1 MSAAYLQAVST
12 MATYIPVRDRN
23 DMSSRQYYEYLADWN
38 TFQRI
43 WIQDYIFST
52 IGTGET
58 YDFSSY
64 KELQSYN
71 RGREAHINV
80 YDSNSPG
87 RIMSTISV
95 STNVLAP
102 ANQFTSLR

>member
-1 MSAAYLQAVST
+1 
-12 MATYIPVRDRN
+12 MATYIPVRNRN
-23 DMSSRQYYEYLADWN
+23 DMTSRQYYDYLSDWN

-43 WIQDYIFST
+43 WVQDYIFST
-52 IGTGET
+52 MGTGET

-71 RGREAHINV
+71 RGRDAHINV
-80 YDSNSPG
+80 YDLNSPG
-87 RIMSTISV
+87 RILSTIHV
-95 STNVLAP
+95 HKNILAP